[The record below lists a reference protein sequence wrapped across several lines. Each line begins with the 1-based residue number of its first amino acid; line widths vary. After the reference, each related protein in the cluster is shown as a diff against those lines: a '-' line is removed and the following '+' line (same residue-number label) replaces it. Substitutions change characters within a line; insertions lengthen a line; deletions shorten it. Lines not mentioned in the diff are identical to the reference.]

1 MRWHKK
7 RSGCGTQCG
16 TAPAPRTR
24 PKPPVGSIIAPHA
37 LWIVTGHH
45 GVILLVE
52 DNDALREATV
62 ALLEAEGYTVVAA
75 SDGQEALDLL
85 RGGVEPDL
93 VVLDLV
99 MPRNGAQFR
108 AAQGRDSRLAQ
119 IPVII
124 ISGEGNGAR
133 KAAALGIPSYL
144 PKPTDD
150 AADLLNLVAR
160 QCPKG

>member
-1 MRWHKK
+1 MA
-7 RSGCGTQCG
+7 TD
-16 TAPAPRTR
+16 
-24 PKPPVGSIIAPHA
+24 
-37 LWIVTGHH
+37 HH
-45 GVILLVE
+45 DVILLVE

-85 RGGVEPDL
+85 RGEVEPAL

-108 AAQGRDSRLAQ
+108 TEQGRDPRLAA
-119 IPVII
+119 IPVIV
-124 ISGEGNGAR
+124 ISGGGNGAR
-133 KAAALGIPSYL
+133 KAAALGIASYPSYL
-144 PKPTDD
+144 HEPTDD

>member
-1 MRWHKK
+1 M
-7 RSGCGTQCG
+7 
-16 TAPAPRTR
+16 
-24 PKPPVGSIIAPHA
+24 
-37 LWIVTGHH
+37 VTDHH
-45 GVILLVE
+45 DVILLVE
-52 DNDALREATV
+52 ENDALREATV

-75 SDGQEALDLL
+75 SDGQEAVDLL

-99 MPRNGAQFR
+99 MPRNGVQFR
-108 AAQGRDSRLAQ
+108 AEQGRDPRLAA

-124 ISGEGNGAR
+124 ISGEGNGTQ
-133 KAAALGIPSYL
+133 KAAALGSASYL
-144 PKPTDD
+144 HKPTDD